1 MRHYTDELFKVI
13 DKRKKEIE
21 NALQYEISTNIV
33 QLQTDLSTATKHV
46 EETQVN
52 MNKDISDLKRQAM
65 RIKNRIDTI
74 VNDMS
79 QELERAY
86 DLQQEDAGYR
96 LQLVQSRMNGS
107 QQFIDE
113 AFHILSEND
122 NDTILLNYRD
132 LMALKHDVRSQQ
144 SQPQALTNRRLFSQ
158 GVGAKDQE
166 IRRMLGKINPQ
177 ASDGN
182 EPLGFRPVSRGD
194 STMSILSRYSV
205 LPSIEPN
212 SD

>member
-1 MRHYTDELFKVI
+1 M
-13 DKRKKEIE
+13 
-21 NALQYEISTNIV
+21 
-33 QLQTDLSTATKHV
+33 
-46 EETQVN
+46 N
-52 MNKDISDLKRQAM
+52 MSKDISDLKRQAM

-79 QELERAY
+79 QKLGRGY

-96 LQLVQSRMNGS
+96 LQLVQSRINGS

-144 SQPQALTNRRLFSQ
+144 PQAQALTNRRLFSQ

-166 IRRMLGKINPQ
+166 IMRMLGKINPV

-182 EPLGFRPVSRGD
+182 ESLGFRPVSRGD